1 MILHICYF
9 LIYVCEAFI
18 SFFYF
23 GSKFNTKVK
32 PILLFSTYAGFG
44 LLAFVASRIDNIPL
58 LNAFIYIISNYI
70 ILTFCYSTSFKS
82 RVYNTLALTV
92 TMIVTETIVMNFLS
106 LFFDTTL
113 YNISNNTIYL
123 ITLSTLSKLLFFIAV
138 YLYSKFINKEN
149 KTEKSF
155 LPLFLCVLPVSSV
168 IWMVSTYYLSL
179 TSNFDGIIKTIFS
192 LCNVF
197 ILFSNIV
204 VFYVYERTIKT
215 NKLYTELLLTKQ
227 KEKNSESYYELL
239 RTQNDNSKILIHD
252 ITKHL
257 NSILMLSTD
266 SNTDIHS
273 YVKNIIEDFTIMNPI
288 DYCSNS
294 LLNLIVYRY
303 STVCKKEQIVFDIN
317 IQSCDLSFMA
327 EPDITALFDNIL
339 ENAIE
344 STRKANDKTITFTID
359 IRNTNF
365 LVIKVTNPCVV
376 KPKLI
381 NGNIITSKK
390 DTSLH
395 GIGLKSIKRV
405 VKKYDGNIHMSYEE
419 NERNFTTTITFQ
431 IIDD

>member
-1 MILHICYF
+1 MILHICYL

-32 PILLFSTYAGFG
+32 PIFLFLTYAGFG

-123 ITLSTLSKLLFFIAV
+123 ITLSALSKLLFFIAV
-138 YLYSKFINKEN
+138 YLYSKFTNKEN

-179 TSNFDGIIKTIFS
+179 TSNFDGIFKTIFS

-197 ILFSNIV
+197 ILFSNII
-204 VFYVYERTIKT
+204 VFYVYERTVKT

-227 KEKNSESYYELL
+227 KEKDSETYYELL

-266 SNTDIHS
+266 NNTDIHS

-288 DYCSNS
+288 NYCNNS

-303 STVCKKEQIVFDIN
+303 AAICKKEQIEFDVN
-317 IQSCDLSFMA
+317 IQSCDLFFMA
-327 EPDITALFDNIL
+327 EPDITALFDNVL

-344 STRKANDKTITFTID
+344 ATRKSNDKKITFTID

-365 LVIKVTNPCVV
+365 LVIKVINPCVV
-376 KPKLI
+376 KPK
-381 NGNIITSKK
+381 IIK
-390 DTSLH
+390 
-395 GIGLKSIKRV
+395 
-405 VKKYDGNIHMSYEE
+405 
-419 NERNFTTTITFQ
+419 
-431 IIDD
+431 